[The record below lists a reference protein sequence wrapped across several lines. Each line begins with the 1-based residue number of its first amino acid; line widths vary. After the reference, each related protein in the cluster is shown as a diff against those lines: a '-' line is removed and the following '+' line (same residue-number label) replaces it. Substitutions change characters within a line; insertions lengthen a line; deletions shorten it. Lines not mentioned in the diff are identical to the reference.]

1 LQQAQKTVNR
11 SSSIVSTTP
20 ESAMPICHPARLE
33 KNLNDFDPRVRRDTL
48 EALLALTGRQ
58 PPADSGGNVNM
69 HCHSFFSYN
78 ADGWSP
84 TRIAWSCHR
93 QGLYAAALCDFDVL
107 DGLDEFLRAGLT
119 LGLRTAVHLETR
131 AFLADYAKQDINS
144 PGEPGVT
151 YIMGAGFVAKP
162 AADTPQGRG
171 LAQFRDNAR
180 ARNEALIARINEK
193 LPAIRIQYAHDVLP
207 LTPLGVATERHI
219 VRAYAAQARQAFAD
233 TDKRAAFWAPL
244 LKRKSEECRTL
255 EDDEPKFEEA
265 VRSALAK
272 RGGIGYAQP
281 DEKTF
286 PPVEEFVAWVRSCD
300 AIPMITWLDGTSAGE
315 SDGRAMLAL
324 LRDKGCAALNIV
336 PDRNWNIAKPQER
349 DTKVANLRA
358 IVQEATT
365 MDLPINIGTEMNRAG
380 LPFADDLNGP
390 VLSQHRKAFVQGAQV
405 MVGHTLLARYAA
417 APYLGARAEAE
428 FPHRKAR
435 NRFYASIGA
444 LPPVTHEI
452 ADKLLDAGPDRAF
465 TMLADAAKKVP

>member
-1 LQQAQKTVNR
+1 
-11 SSSIVSTTP
+11 
-20 ESAMPICHPARLE
+20 MPIYKPALLE
-33 KNLNDFDPRVRRDTL
+33 KKLNDFDPRARRDAL

-58 PPADSGGNVNM
+58 PPADSGMNVNM

-84 TRIAWSCHR
+84 TRIAWACHR
-93 QGLYAAALCDFDVL
+93 QGLHAAALCDFDVL

-131 AFLADYAKQDINS
+131 AFLADYAKQEINS

-162 AADTPQGRG
+162 ADDTPQGRG

-180 ARNEALIARINEK
+180 VRNEALIARINEK
-193 LPAIRIQYAHDVLP
+193 LPAIRIQYARDVLP

-233 TDKRAAFWAPL
+233 ADKRAAFWAPL
-244 LKRKSEECRTL
+244 LKRKPEECKTL
-255 EDDEPKFEEA
+255 EGDEPKFEEA

-281 DEKTF
+281 DATAF
-286 PPVEEFVAWVRSCD
+286 PPVEEFIAWVRSCD
-300 AIPMITWLDGTSAGE
+300 AIPMLTWLDGTGAGE
-315 SDGRAMLAL
+315 SDCRAMLAL
-324 LRDKGCAALNIV
+324 LRDKGCAAINII
-336 PDRNWNIAKPQER
+336 PERNWNIGKPQER
-349 DTKVANLRA
+349 DTKIAKLHE
-358 IVQEATT
+358 IVQEATA

-380 LPFADDLNGP
+380 LPPVDELNGP
-390 VLSQHRKAFVQGAQV
+390 VLSRHRDAFVQGAQV

-417 APYLGARAEAE
+417 APYLGKRAQAE
-428 FPHRKAR
+428 FPRRKAR
-435 NRFYASIGA
+435 NRFYASVGA
-444 LPPVTHEI
+444 LPPVTHDI
-452 ADKLLDAGPDRAF
+452 ADKLLDAGPEKAF
-465 TMLADAAKKVP
+465 SMLADAAAKK